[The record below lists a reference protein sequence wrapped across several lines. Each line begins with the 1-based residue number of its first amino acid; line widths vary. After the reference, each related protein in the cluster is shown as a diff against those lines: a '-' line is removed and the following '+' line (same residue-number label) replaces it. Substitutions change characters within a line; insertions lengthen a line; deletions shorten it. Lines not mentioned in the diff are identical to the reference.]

1 MISELEPWSYQVR
14 DGFNLRGWR
23 TRFSGKPII
32 HFLHGNGFCGLT
44 YLPMLKPLVDDF
56 DLLITD
62 LPGHGESDTGGR
74 FMGWNK
80 CAGLALEVVHH
91 FSASLSRAVPI
102 YAVGHS
108 FGGVVT
114 ALMMAKDS
122 HCFDHAILLDPVI
135 FPPGMLRVMATAD
148 LFGLLQR
155 TPLAKQARIRT
166 QSWPSRQDAY
176 EYFYERGTFK
186 GWHKE
191 SLEAHVNYALQ
202 DTAEGV
208 SLKCPPK
215 REAEIFSSYPKR
227 LWPSLKRIS
236 TPTEIWAARKTY
248 PFIGRSVERLN
259 DYPMFHAETFNGG
272 HCFMQERPQEIAE
285 RLRKQFLGG

>member
-1 MISELEPWSYQVR
+1 MIPELEPWSYQVR
-14 DGFNLRGWR
+14 TGFNLRGWR

-44 YLPMLKPLVDDF
+44 YLPMLKPLLDDF

-62 LPGHGESDTGGR
+62 LPGHGDSDTGGR

-80 CAGLALEVVHH
+80 CASLALEVVHH
-91 FSASLSRAVPI
+91 FSGLLPQAVPI

-108 FGGVVT
+108 FGGVIT
-114 ALMMAKDS
+114 SLMMAKDK
-122 HCFDHAILLDPVI
+122 HCFDQAILLDPVI
-135 FPPGMLRVMATAD
+135 FPPGMLRVMATID

-155 TPLAKQARIRT
+155 LPLAKQARVRT
-166 QSWPSRQDAY
+166 QEWESREAAY
-176 EYFYERGTFK
+176 DYFYDRGTFK
-186 GWHKE
+186 GWQPECLH
-191 SLEAHVNYALQ
+191 AYVNYALQ

-215 REAEIFSSYPKR
+215 READIFSSYPKR

-236 TPTEIWAARKTY
+236 TPTEIWAAKKTY
-248 PFIGRSVERLN
+248 PFIARSIERLKN
-259 DYPMFHAETFNGG
+259 HTAFHAETVEGG
-272 HCFMQERPQEIAE
+272 HCFMQERPEAIAE
-285 RLRKQFLGG
+285 RLRKQLLG